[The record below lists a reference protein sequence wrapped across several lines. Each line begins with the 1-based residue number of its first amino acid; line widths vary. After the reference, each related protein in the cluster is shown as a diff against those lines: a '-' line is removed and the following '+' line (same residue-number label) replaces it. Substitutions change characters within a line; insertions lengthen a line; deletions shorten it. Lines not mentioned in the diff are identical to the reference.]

1 MKRQYVLAVLS
12 ACMFSLAGC
21 GSVVTL
27 NSTAEET
34 QAQETEMQEIE
45 MQEIE
50 MQEIK
55 MQEIAAPEENSA
67 LQDSLQNVA
76 KKNESSVKL
85 ATKTFADATQERYE
99 YYLTKEEL
107 LADVAQGI
115 IFRVD
120 TAFQKPMCPIV
131 NGGNWSFYVHE
142 DNVVNLEISYSNLIS
157 KTSKTFYPY
166 GEKVCVD
173 VLSPDG
179 ETVYHFEK
187 LYDEIMQD
195 TSIQEQ
201 IAVTPGE
208 WTLKI
213 SFAYVCDEA
222 RSHFKVCAS
231 YESPSEED
239 INWLR
244 KARLREHDAGI
255 RPETKG
261 GAADFELTD
270 DGKKF
275 LEYICKTVNDFERT
289 DEKDEAFWRDFLFL
303 AYTGLWE
310 DKAEIVNVPRADLGF
325 DEPVVKV
332 SLEEAQAYARLVFGE
347 ELPDLKPAFEEMKER
362 QTSFFFADGYY
373 YIGTSDFPDFQF
385 HFDDCTVYEEEEGSV
400 YAVAQYGIDFEGA
413 SNVGT
418 VRLTLVP
425 AENENG
431 FVLIEKERAF
441 VSGF

>member
-45 MQEIE
+45 MQEI
-50 MQEIK
+50 K

-67 LQDSLQNVA
+67 LQHSLQNDA

-310 DKAEIVNVPRADLGF
+310 DKAEIVKVPRADLGF

>member
-1 MKRQYVLAVLS
+1 MWKKGFLRQSIKKTEEGQLEWITGLFFLLILGILLCGTLQLDVFRASAVYLEDALAASNLAS
-12 ACMFSLAGC
+12 A
-21 GSVVTL
+21 VIDV
-27 NSTAEET
+27 EEYGISHT
-34 QAQETEMQEIE
+34 ILIEDPDRAYEIYL
-45 MQEIE
+45 
-50 MQEIK
+50 
-55 MQEIAAPEENSA
+55 SA
-67 LQDSLQNVA
+67 LQGNLNL
-76 KKNESSVKL
+76 NEEWECPGKGLIGGQV
-85 ATKTFADATQERYE
+85 
-99 YYLTKEEL
+99 
-107 LADVAQGI
+107 
-115 IFRVD
+115 RVLD
-120 TAFQKPMCPIV
+120 YIV
-131 NGGNWSFYVHE
+131 YNVHE

-157 KTSKTFYPY
+157 KTAKTFYPY

-179 ETVYHFEK
+179 ETAYHFEK

-244 KARLREHDAGI
+244 EARLREHDAGI
-255 RPETKG
+255 QPETKG
-261 GAADFELTD
+261 DTADFELTD

-289 DEKDEAFWRDFLFL
+289 DEKDETFWRDFLFL

-310 DKAEIVNVPRADLGF
+310 DEAEIVKVPRADLGF

-332 SLEEAQAYARLVFGE
+332 RLEEAQAYARLVFGE

-362 QTSFFFADGYY
+362 QTSFFFADGCY

-385 HFDDCTVYEEEEGSV
+385 HFDDCTVYEEEGSV

>member
-27 NSTAEET
+27 NSTEKET
-34 QAQETEMQEIE
+34 QAQETEVQETEMQQIKMQEIE

-67 LQDSLQNVA
+67 LHDSLQNAA
-76 KKNESSVKL
+76 KKNESSAKS
-85 ATKTFADATQERYE
+85 ATETIADTTQERYE

-107 LADVAQGI
+107 LADVGQGI

-131 NGGNWSFYVHE
+131 NEGNWPFYVHE

-157 KTSKTFYPY
+157 KTGKTFYPY

-179 ETVYHFEK
+179 ETAYHFEK

-244 KARLREHDAGI
+244 KARLR
-255 RPETKG
+255 
-261 GAADFELTD
+261 
-270 DGKKF
+270 
-275 LEYICKTVNDFERT
+275 
-289 DEKDEAFWRDFLFL
+289 
-303 AYTGLWE
+303 
-310 DKAEIVNVPRADLGF
+310 
-325 DEPVVKV
+325 
-332 SLEEAQAYARLVFGE
+332 
-347 ELPDLKPAFEEMKER
+347 
-362 QTSFFFADGYY
+362 
-373 YIGTSDFPDFQF
+373 
-385 HFDDCTVYEEEEGSV
+385 
-400 YAVAQYGIDFEGA
+400 
-413 SNVGT
+413 
-418 VRLTLVP
+418 
-425 AENENG
+425 
-431 FVLIEKERAF
+431 
-441 VSGF
+441 

>member
-1 MKRQYVLAVLS
+1 
-12 ACMFSLAGC
+12 
-21 GSVVTL
+21 
-27 NSTAEET
+27 
-34 QAQETEMQEIE
+34 
-45 MQEIE
+45 
-50 MQEIK
+50 

-67 LQDSLQNVA
+67 LHDSLQNAA
-76 KKNESSVKL
+76 KKNESSAKS
-85 ATKTFADATQERYE
+85 ATETIADTTQERYE

-310 DKAEIVNVPRADLGF
+310 DKAEIVKVPRADLGF

-332 SLEEAQAYARLVFGE
+332 RLEEAQAYARLVFGE

-385 HFDDCTVYEEEEGSV
+385 HFDDCTVYEEEGSV

>member
-27 NSTAEET
+27 NSTAKET

-131 NGGNWSFYVHE
+131 NGGNWPFYVHE

-179 ETVYHFEK
+179 ETAYHFEK

-222 RSHFKVCAS
+222 HVCAS

-275 LEYICKTVNDFERT
+275 LEYICNTVNDFERT

-310 DKAEIVNVPRADLGF
+310 DKAEIVKVPRADLGF

-385 HFDDCTVYEEEEGSV
+385 HFDDCTVYEEEGSV

>member
-27 NSTAEET
+27 NSTAKET

-55 MQEIAAPEENSA
+55 MQEIATPEENSA

-131 NGGNWSFYVHE
+131 NGGNWPFYVHE

-179 ETVYHFEK
+179 ETAYHFEK

-222 RSHFKVCAS
+222 WSHFKVCAS

-275 LEYICKTVNDFERT
+275 LEYICNTVNDFERT

-310 DKAEIVNVPRADLGF
+310 DKAEIVKVPRADLGF

-385 HFDDCTVYEEEEGSV
+385 HFDDCTVYEEEGSV

>member
-1 MKRQYVLAVLS
+1 MHCKIR
-12 ACMFSLAGC
+12 CK
-21 GSVVTL
+21 TL
-27 NSTAEET
+27 
-34 QAQETEMQEIE
+34 Q
-45 MQEIE
+45 
-50 MQEIK
+50 
-55 MQEIAAPEENSA
+55 
-67 LQDSLQNVA
+67 
-76 KKNESSVKL
+76 KNESSVKL

>member
-1 MKRQYVLAVLS
+1 
-12 ACMFSLAGC
+12 
-21 GSVVTL
+21 
-27 NSTAEET
+27 
-34 QAQETEMQEIE
+34 
-45 MQEIE
+45 
-50 MQEIK
+50 

-67 LQDSLQNVA
+67 LHDSLQNAA
-76 KKNESSVKL
+76 KKNESSAKS
-85 ATKTFADATQERYE
+85 ATETIADTTQERYE

>member
-1 MKRQYVLAVLS
+1 MKKRFWFAALSVYVV
-12 ACMFSLAGC
+12 SLAGC
-21 GSVVTL
+21 GSLAKLDSVAQE
-27 NSTAEET
+27 TAIQET
-34 QAQETEMQEIE
+34 QAQKADDQEKE
-45 MQEIE
+45 QS
-50 MQEIK
+50 K
-55 MQEIAAPEENSA
+55 
-67 LQDSLQNVA
+67 LQDNQMPA
-76 KKNESSVKL
+76 ESVPTAL
-85 ATKTFADATQERYE
+85 ANYTEAMYE

-107 LADVAQGI
+107 LADVGQGI

-131 NGGNWSFYVHE
+131 NEGNWPFYVHE

-157 KTSKTFYPY
+157 KTGKTFYPY

-179 ETVYHFEK
+179 ETAYHFEK

-208 WTLKI
+208 WMLQ
-213 SFAYVCDEA
+213 
-222 RSHFKVCAS
+222 
-231 YESPSEED
+231 

-244 KARLREHDAGI
+244 EARLREHDAGI

-261 GAADFELTD
+261 DTADFELTD

-289 DEKDEAFWRDFLFL
+289 DEKDETFWRDFLFL

-310 DKAEIVNVPRADLGF
+310 DEAEIVKVPRADLGF

-332 SLEEAQAYARLVFGE
+332 RLEEAQAYARLVFGE

-385 HFDDCTVYEEEEGSV
+385 HFDDCTVYEEEGSV

>member
-27 NSTAEET
+27 NSTEKET
-34 QAQETEMQEIE
+34 QAQETE

>member
-45 MQEIE
+45 MQEI
-50 MQEIK
+50 K

-67 LQDSLQNVA
+67 LQHSLQNDA

>member
-12 ACMFSLAGC
+12 ACMFSLVGC
-21 GSVVTL
+21 SSVVTL

-34 QAQETEMQEIE
+34 QAQETE

-131 NGGNWSFYVHE
+131 NGGNWPFYVHE

-179 ETVYHFEK
+179 ETAYHFEK

-222 RSHFKVCAS
+222 WSHFKVCAS

-255 RPETKG
+255 RRKPR
-261 GAADFELTD
+261 
-270 DGKKF
+270 
-275 LEYICKTVNDFERT
+275 V
-289 DEKDEAFWRDFLFL
+289 
-303 AYTGLWE
+303 
-310 DKAEIVNVPRADLGF
+310 VPRIL
-325 DEPVVKV
+325 
-332 SLEEAQAYARLVFGE
+332 
-347 ELPDLKPAFEEMKER
+347 
-362 QTSFFFADGYY
+362 
-373 YIGTSDFPDFQF
+373 
-385 HFDDCTVYEEEEGSV
+385 
-400 YAVAQYGIDFEGA
+400 
-413 SNVGT
+413 N
-418 VRLTLVP
+418 
-425 AENENG
+425 
-431 FVLIEKERAF
+431 
-441 VSGF
+441 

>member
-12 ACMFSLAGC
+12 ACMFSLVGC
-21 GSVVTL
+21 SSVVTL
-27 NSTAEET
+27 NSTAKET

-131 NGGNWSFYVHE
+131 NGGNWPFYVHE

-179 ETVYHFEK
+179 ETAYHFEK

-270 DGKKF
+270 DG
-275 LEYICKTVNDFERT
+275 ND
-289 DEKDEAFWRDFLFL
+289 RDR
-303 AYTGLWE
+303 
-310 DKAEIVNVPRADLGF
+310 KS
-325 DEPVVKV
+325 VV
-332 SLEEAQAYARLVFGE
+332 
-347 ELPDLKPAFEEMKER
+347 
-362 QTSFFFADGYY
+362 
-373 YIGTSDFPDFQF
+373 
-385 HFDDCTVYEEEEGSV
+385 
-400 YAVAQYGIDFEGA
+400 
-413 SNVGT
+413 
-418 VRLTLVP
+418 
-425 AENENG
+425 
-431 FVLIEKERAF
+431 
-441 VSGF
+441 

>member
-27 NSTAEET
+27 NSTEKET
-34 QAQETEMQEIE
+34 QAQETE

-310 DKAEIVNVPRADLGF
+310 DEAEIVKVPRADLGF

-332 SLEEAQAYARLVFGE
+332 RLEEAQAYARLVFGE

>member
-27 NSTAEET
+27 NSTEKET
-34 QAQETEMQEIE
+34 QAQETE

-385 HFDDCTVYEEEEGSV
+385 HFDDCTVYEEEGSV

>member
-1 MKRQYVLAVLS
+1 
-12 ACMFSLAGC
+12 
-21 GSVVTL
+21 
-27 NSTAEET
+27 
-34 QAQETEMQEIE
+34 

-67 LQDSLQNVA
+67 LHDSLQNAA
-76 KKNESSVKL
+76 KKNESSAKS
-85 ATKTFADATQERYE
+85 ATETIADTTQERYE